1 MPSGVA
7 TYFRFSFYV
16 QFSFLIFSQSL
27 NLIIIFFFYF
37 YTCKNHVSFLIHH
50 RNFFPL
56 INSCGSLTICFLI
69 TNSLYIIFYVYIL
82 FEIKFCSIN
91 KIASDNLT
99 SKIFLCTISSSWFN
113 YTSLDI
119 SKCI

>member
-7 TYFRFSFYV
+7 TYVRFSFYV

-69 TNSLYIIFYVYIL
+69 TNSLYIIFFIYYLRSNFAL
-82 FEIKFCSIN
+82 FLN
-91 KIASDNLT
+91 KIALDNLT